1 MTYRKKLFFALITL
15 IIIVLIALGVLLG
28 NLFKNS
34 YVQAFN
40 EQIQKE
46 TTFIAHYIQEHG
58 GIHSFLDQ
66 NDTVDLKPLID
77 SNVTILTD
85 EGDVL
90 YDSNEEKIEHPN
102 RHAQVL
108 QQIIKAQGQEGYEVP
123 EGKVDFHYY
132 WQVIKTDDEIE
143 GYIVHSSE
151 ISIIE
156 QMNKQMWQ
164 ILTISLGAALI
175 IILMLGSMITKRYA
189 RPIEAATMTA
199 IELAQGNYR
208 ARTSETYSAET
219 KMLITSL
226 NILARNLE
234 EAQISREMHQDR
246 LETLI
251 ENIGSGV
258 IFIDSKSYIT
268 LINREY
274 KHLFKVNPMHFMF
287 RSYYEVIE
295 FEEIISIIEE
305 IFRTEQII
313 KRQMKLPLESEPR
326 HFEVYGAP
334 IIGNHDEWNG
344 ILLIFHDITELKRLE
359 QIRKDFVA
367 NVSHELK
374 TPITSIKGFS
384 ETLLDGALHDEET
397 LRSFLTIILEES
409 DRLQVLI
416 QELLN
421 LSKMEQ
427 QVFVLNRQDV
437 DLIQMLTD
445 ISTMLSTRLEEK
457 QLTLDI
463 VGPDQA
469 FIEGDLSRIKQVF
482 INLMSNAVNYTLTGG
497 AIKVCVKEEEDTV
510 IVEIQDNGIG
520 IEPKELPRIFE
531 RFYRVDKARSR
542 DSGGTGLGLAI
553 VKHILEVHHGKV
565 TVESTVGVGTT
576 FTVTLYKKLHA

>member
-15 IIIVLIALGVLLG
+15 IIVVLIALGVLLG

-58 GIHSFLDQ
+58 GIHSFLDR

-90 YDSNEEKIEHPN
+90 YDSNEEKIEHPD
-102 RHAQVL
+102 RHAKVL

-123 EGKVDFHYY
+123 EGKADFHYY

-156 QMNKQMWQ
+156 QMNQQMWQ

-226 NILARNLE
+226 NILAKNLE

-274 KHLFKVNPMHFMF
+274 KHLFNVDPMHFMF

-437 DLIQMLTD
+437 DLIPVLTD

-497 AIKVCVKEEEDTV
+497 AIKVCVKEEKDTV

-520 IEPKELPRIFE
+520 IESKELPRIFE

>member
-15 IIIVLIALGVLLG
+15 IIVVLIALGILLG

-66 NDTVDLKPLID
+66 NNTVDLKPLID
-77 SNVTILTD
+77 SNVTILTE

-108 QQIIKAQGQEGYEVP
+108 QQIVKAQGQEGYEVP

-274 KHLFKVNPMHFMF
+274 KRLFKVNPIHFMF

-313 KRQMKLPLESEPR
+313 KRQMKLPLESESR

-445 ISTMLSTRLEEK
+445 ISMMLSTRLEEK

-463 VGPDQA
+463 VGPNQA

-497 AIKVCVKEEEDTV
+497 AIMVCVKEEEDTV

-565 TVESTVGVGTT
+565 KVESTVGVGTT
-576 FTVTLYKKLHA
+576 FTVTLYKKLHT